1 MIGNL
6 ITPIEKEYMN
16 RIPNDLMQIVASLI
30 IARQAIDKTSSIIK
44 EDAVCNKLNSQ
55 IYDAVVTA
63 HTLAD
68 LLLRDYPLVGLTS

>member
-6 ITPIEKEYMN
+6 ITAIEKEYMN
-16 RIPNDLMQIVASLI
+16 RVPNDLMQIVASLI

-44 EDAVCNKLNSQ
+44 EDAVCNKLNGQ